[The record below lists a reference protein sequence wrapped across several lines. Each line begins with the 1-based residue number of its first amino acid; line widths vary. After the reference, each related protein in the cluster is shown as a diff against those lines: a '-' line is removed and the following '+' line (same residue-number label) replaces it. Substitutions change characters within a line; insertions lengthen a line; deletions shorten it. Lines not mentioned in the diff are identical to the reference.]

1 VNRAKATALLLAT
14 LACAAAAPAEPPAAP
29 LPRDSVYQLN
39 ARLTDQDGQ
48 SRPLGSLRGRPRV
61 VALFYTS
68 CKYVCPLIVERVRAI
83 EKALA
88 PRERER
94 IGLVLITIDPRRD
107 SPEVLGRLM
116 TERRLDASHWT
127 LLRPEPED
135 LRAIAGVLGFRY
147 RELADGEFNHTT
159 ALVLLDAEGRI
170 LSRTDQ
176 VSGERDADFLA
187 SVRAAARSGLL
198 PGNASDR

>member
-1 VNRAKATALLLAT
+1 MNRPPITALLLAT
-14 LACAAAAPAEPPAAP
+14 LACAAAATAATEPAAAV
-29 LPRDSVYQLN
+29 LPRDSVYQLD
-39 ARLTDQDGQ
+39 ATLTDQKGQ

-68 CKYVCPLIVERVRAI
+68 CKYICPLIVERVRAI
-83 EKALA
+83 EKALP

-94 IGLVLITIDPRRD
+94 VGLVLITIDPKRD

-116 TERRLDASHWT
+116 TERRLDAAYWT

-187 SVRAAARSGLL
+187 SVRAAAR
-198 PGNASDR
+198 

>member
-1 VNRAKATALLLAT
+1 MIRAPVTALLVAT
-14 LACAAAAPAEPPAAP
+14 LACAAAAAAATPPVAP
-29 LPRDSVYQLN
+29 LPRDSVYQLD
-39 ARLTDQDGQ
+39 ATLTDQKGQ
-48 SRPLGSLRGRPRV
+48 SRPLASLRGRPRV

-68 CKYVCPLIVERVRAI
+68 CKYICPLIVERVRSI

-88 PRERER
+88 PREREQL
-94 IGLVLITIDPRRD
+94 GLVLITIDPKRD

-116 TERRLDASHWT
+116 TERRLDAAHWT
-127 LLRPEPED
+127 LLRPDPED

-187 SVRAAARSGLL
+187 SVRAAAR
-198 PGNASDR
+198 